1 MVLVY
6 VRMVVLIFMEIIKL
20 IFNGIFHMVI
30 LLVLVLHNIKVLVE
44 EYGLLKMVLYK
55 IHPPK
60 SKELNILILIN
71 KKIKLLLIKKEKL
84 KNPKKMI
91 RKKISNNLKLL
102 KKEYN

>member
-44 EYGLLKMVLYK
+44 EYGLLKMVL
-55 IHPPK
+55 
-60 SKELNILILIN
+60 
-71 KKIKLLLIKKEKL
+71 
-84 KNPKKMI
+84 
-91 RKKISNNLKLL
+91 
-102 KKEYN
+102 